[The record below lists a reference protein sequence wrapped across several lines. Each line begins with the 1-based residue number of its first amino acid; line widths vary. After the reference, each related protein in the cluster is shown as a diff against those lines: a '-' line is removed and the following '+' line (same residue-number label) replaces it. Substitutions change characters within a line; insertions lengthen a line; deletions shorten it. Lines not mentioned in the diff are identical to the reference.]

1 MLTICFNFLSHRFV
15 KFLIFTDYS
24 WPLNNVGLN
33 LKGPLV
39 RGWFSVV
46 NTACVRVCVHAYAQL
61 CVIFQSLPKPTP
73 MELTVPSNYLLLC
86 PPLLPPSVSP
96 SIRVSSSDSAL
107 HICDPS
113 IGVSA
118 LASVLPLNIQDWF
131 PLGLTGLIFL
141 LSKGLSRVFPSTTLQ
156 KHQFLNA
163 QPSLWYNTHI
173 RTWLLE
179 KP

>member
-1 MLTICFNFLSHRFV
+1 MITIINFCLSSRWKMLTICFNFLSHRFV

-131 PLGLTGLIFL
+131 PLGLTGLI
-141 LSKGLSRVFPSTTLQ
+141 
-156 KHQFLNA
+156 
-163 QPSLWYNTHI
+163 SL
-173 RTWLLE
+173 
-179 KP
+179 